1 MITKMSR
8 VLALFFFSLLLPGA
22 AMPLSAQG
30 SSSNSIPIPGSSA
43 GGSTY
48 LIQPNDLL
56 EIYVNEEP
64 TWTRKVT
71 VQPDGW
77 ISINLV
83 QDVKAAGL
91 TTSQLKA
98 ALEKRLADYKKLP
111 NVTVILEAVQSY
123 KVFVTGKVAKSGVLQ
138 SEKPITVLQAISL
151 AGGLT
156 EYAKKEE
163 IVIIRTSG
171 PVTTK
176 IPFNYTKVSTGE
188 NLKDNILLESGDNI
202 VVP

>member
-1 MITKMSR
+1 MSR
-8 VLALFFFSLLLPGA
+8 ILTLLLFSLLLPGA
-22 AMPLSAQG
+22 AMPLAAQSAT
-30 SSSNSIPIPGSSA
+30 SSPSA

-48 LIQPNDLL
+48 LIQPNDQL
-56 EIYVNEEP
+56 EIFVYEEP

-91 TTSQLKA
+91 TTGQLKLA
-98 ALEKRLADYKKLP
+98 IEKRLADYKKLP

-123 KVFVTGKVAKSGVLQ
+123 KVYVTGKVGKSGAIP

-163 IVIIRTSG
+163 IVINRTSG
-171 PVTTK
+171 LVKTK
-176 IPFNYTKVSTGE
+176 IPFNYTEVSVG
-188 NLKDNILLESGDNI
+188 KRLEQDIFLEAGDVV